1 LQEPKKVTEATEAY
15 RDETDILAQFCREC
29 CMLLGSAKTQS
40 STLLKAFEKFTG
52 LMVSPVE
59 FADIMK
65 ASGLK
70 KKTIDG
76 KVYWLGVGLKIDE
89 AQSDEKSRA
98 SE

>member
-1 LQEPKKVTEATEAY
+1 M
-15 RDETDILAQFCREC
+15 EC
-29 CMLLGSAKTQS
+29 
-40 STLLKAFEKFTG
+40 EKFTG

-65 ASGLK
+65 ASGFK